1 MYQEVMP
8 LNSYSFRRR
17 LIEEG
22 RFGAERNDSEKDD
35 TEKTEKTE
43 MA

>member
-1 MYQEVMP
+1 MP

-22 RFGAERNDSEKDD
+22 RFGVQRNDSE
-35 TEKTEKTE
+35 TEKDVTEQTEK
-43 MA
+43 A